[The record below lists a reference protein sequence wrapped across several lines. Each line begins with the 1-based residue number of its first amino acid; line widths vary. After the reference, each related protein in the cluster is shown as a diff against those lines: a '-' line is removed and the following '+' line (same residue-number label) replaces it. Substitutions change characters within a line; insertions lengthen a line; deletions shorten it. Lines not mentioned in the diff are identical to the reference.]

1 MIERYIRN
9 CNCFAIQDISS
20 VKSAPKSKS
29 QRYEYT
35 ELAKVSLT
43 DTHAQHHVYGV
54 IIDATFPYKVA
65 D

>member
-1 MIERYIRN
+1 MPGPR
-9 CNCFAIQDISS
+9 ATKKSS
-20 VKSAPKSKS
+20 TPTKSAPKAAG

-35 ELAKVSLT
+35 ELAKAPLT
-43 DTHAQHHVYGV
+43 KVDDFFHVYGV